1 MKKTTILFDLD
12 GTLVN
17 TEEGVS
23 KSVRYALERYG
34 LEEPD
39 RATVRR
45 FIGPLLADSF
55 QREYDFSEEKAREAD
70 LVFRERYETIGLFE
84 CELFPGV
91 EEALKTLKEKGYKIS
106 VASSKEEVPCRRIL
120 ERLGVAQYF
129 DLIGGARLKE
139 NIGTKIEVLNDV
151 MKRLDIRDKE
161 EVVLIGDSRYD
172 ARGARE
178 AGIDCIGVSYGFE
191 EDFEEMRKAG
201 VKEIFDTLAEVI
213 EYLERSTEDEH

>member
-17 TEEGVS
+17 TEEGVA
-23 KSVRYALERYG
+23 KSLRYASEKYG
-34 LEEPD
+34 IPEPD
-39 RATVRR
+39 NAMIRR

-55 QREYDFSEEKAREAD
+55 QKEYGLSEEEAKEAD

-91 EEALKTLKEKGYKIS
+91 EESLKSLKEKGYRIS

-120 ERLGVAQYF
+120 ERLGIAKYF
-129 DLIGGARLKE
+129 DLICGARLKE
-139 NIGTKIEVLNDV
+139 DIGTKVEVLKDAL
-151 MKRLDIRDKE
+151 KRLGISDKK

-191 EDFEEMRKAG
+191 EDFNEMRKAG
-201 VKEIFDTLAEVI
+201 VIEIFDTLAEVI
-213 EYLERSTEDEH
+213 EYLERSA

>member
-1 MKKTTILFDLD
+1 MRKTTILFDLD

-17 TEEGVS
+17 TEEGVG
-23 KSVRYALERYG
+23 KSVRYALDKYG
-34 LEEPD
+34 ILEPD
-39 RATVRR
+39 RATIRR

-55 QREYDFSEEKAREAD
+55 QREYGFSEEKAKEAD

-91 EEALKTLKEKGYKIS
+91 EEALKILKEKGYKIS

-139 NIGTKIEVLNDV
+139 NIGTKIEVLHDV
-151 MKRLDIRDKE
+151 MKRLGISHKE

-201 VKEIFDTLAEVI
+201 VTEIFDTLAEVI
-213 EYLERSTEDEH
+213 EYLERSREDEY